1 MSEYKLRDGGYQ
13 HGARC
18 DLAWAENHHV
28 YCSLECKNE
37 LGRDAVA
44 QNNLYFVHA
53 HRQGDGLSTMLL
65 ISGVGA
71 HYHQVFGAVFGHHH
85 EVLVDPLCDPMS
97 LLDVRDNPLDGESKV
112 ARFLSTLSGILP
124 QLKQYYHNY
133 DAAVNNCV
141 PYYKQ
146 EDLQYTNP
154 IGLRVWKARHKDCT
168 VAMKFTRT
176 YGRIVH
182 DFLAN
187 EGMAPKLMSINELEG
202 GWKVIEMEFV
212 EGETLQECLNDLSDR
227 QKKCIKERLKSV
239 LSIMN
244 TQPFVHGDL
253 RLPNIMIRK
262 KS

>member
-1 MSEYKLRDGGYQ
+1 MVRAGSVGLNHLELMS
-13 HGARC
+13 
-18 DLAWAENHHV
+18 
-28 YCSLECKNE
+28 SSTT
-37 LGRDAVA
+37 
-44 QNNLYFVHA
+44 
-53 HRQGDGLSTMLL
+53 GLVS
-65 ISGVGA
+65 
-71 HYHQVFGAVFGHHH
+71 
-85 EVLVDPLCDPMS
+85 CPMS
-97 LLDVRDNPLDGESKV
+97 LLDVRDNPLDGGSKV

-212 EGETLQECLNDLSDR
+212 EGETLQECLNDSSDR

-239 LSIMN
+239 LSTMN
-244 TQPFVHGDL
+244 THAICPWGSAVTKYHD
-253 RLPNIMIRK
+253 K
-262 KS
+262 KRRADS

>member
-1 MSEYKLRDGGYQ
+1 MHTVG
-13 HGARC
+13 
-18 DLAWAENHHV
+18 
-28 YCSLECKNE
+28 LEEVKT
-37 LGRDAVA
+37 
-44 QNNLYFVHA
+44 NNLTTDGKYFEVKYKFIEGNHE
-53 HRQGDGLSTMLL
+53 LSTVKQYA
-65 ISGVGA
+65 GVTKDL
-71 HYHQVFGAVFGHHH
+71 HI
-85 EVLVDPLCDPMS
+85 VL
-97 LLDVRDNPLDGESKV
+97 RDNPLDGESKV

-176 YGRIVH
+176 YGQIVH

-187 EGMAPKLMSINELEG
+187 KGMAPKLMSINELEG

-239 LSIMN
+239 LSTMN
-244 TQPFVHGDL
+244 TQQFNFVHGDL

-262 KS
+262 EELTQNIESPTPIFVDFDWAGTQGQATYPSSL